1 MKVFISWSGERSKKV
16 ALALREWLPCVIPS
30 IEPWMSDKDI
40 PPGVRFFEFITKQ
53 LNDAKFG
60 IICLT
65 QDNYSSPYILFEAG
79 ALAKTINNESLV
91 CPYLFDLTPKEL
103 TTGPLIQF
111 QATLADKEGTWNLIR
126 SLNES
131 LSVST
136 SNIGNLPKVFEH
148 WWLDLKLALDKISP
162 WIKPGKNPQIGSS
175 ISIKC
180 SLPPYQEIEIKKLNK
195 IKKFDRLEL
204 TWETLGSGIEYLAK
218 EIVNSSAAS
227 PDLIFGINETG
238 FIIASY
244 LSKNLRSRPKLG
256 LIQTGDLFG
265 VTKNS
270 STKFKRR
277 ILPFEL
283 PNIQFSNSDCPLS
296 IAIVDFEIKSGV
308 SVKDIINEIE
318 ARIKRDY
325 HIDDIIFY
333 YFVLCGVLKEG
344 DEDKLIDDI
353 NYFGWDVSSK
363 RKPDLI
369 AYYIEHP
376 GIRGPGGI
384 R

>member
-1 MKVFISWSGERSKKV
+1 MKVFISWSGECSRQV
-16 ALALREWLPCVIPS
+16 ALALREWLPCVIPN
-30 IEPWMSDKDI
+30 IKPWMSDKDI
-40 PPGVRFFEFITKQ
+40 PAGERFFNFIMNQ
-53 LNDAKFG
+53 LNDTKFG

-65 QDNYSSPYILFEAG
+65 EDNYESPYILFEAG
-79 ALAKTINNESLV
+79 ALTKTINSKSLV
-91 CPYLFDLTPKEL
+91 CPYLFYLTPKEL
-103 TTGPLIQF
+103 TKGPLIQF
-111 QATLADKEGTWNLIR
+111 QAITADQEGTWKLIR
-126 SLNES
+126 SLNDS
-131 LSVST
+131 LGASAQNT
-136 SNIGNLPKVFEH
+136 ENLPRIYEH
-148 WWLDLKLALDKISP
+148 WWPELESTLGKIRRP
-162 WIKPGKNPQIGSS
+162 TGKNPQISSS

-256 LIQTGDLFG
+256 LIQTGDLFAL
-265 VTKNS
+265 TKNG